1 VMSRSLSV
9 LLVVL
14 LLAAP
19 AAGATL
25 ASTGEGF
32 AKLMDELFQG
42 DEATANNAGGRVT
55 GIGLPPML
63 SGLFRRTQEQAISCS
78 RVSCNSFFNATMR
91 FPRLA
96 LASRAGPSLSRP
108 LKELSI
114 VSNSCEFCSRVQ
126 SRMRSMSIIF
136 GPNGQRVETFT
147 EVGGCVFSEHCRV
160 TAACRVCCS
169 TFYGCLSA
177 ARAGRHRG
185 LVLKRPSVASCARP
199 QPTCLRFGTET

>member
-1 VMSRSLSV
+1 MMSRSLSV

-63 SGLFRRTQEQAISCS
+63 SGLFRRTQEQAFPCS

-91 FPRLA
+91 FPPLA
-96 LASRAGPSLSRP
+96 LAIRAGPSLSRP

-114 VSNSCEFCSRVQ
+114 VSNSCESCGRVQ
-126 SRMRSMSIIF
+126 SRMRSLNIIF

-147 EVGGCVFSEHCRV
+147 EVGGCVLQQE
-160 TAACRVCCS
+160 
-169 TFYGCLSA
+169 
-177 ARAGRHRG
+177 
-185 LVLKRPSVASCARP
+185 
-199 QPTCLRFGTET
+199 